1 MAPQAASQR
10 SLSAVEEAMLGD
22 LGAAR
27 IESLPMDD
35 GRFSHQHE
43 MLPRDLIRPVPGPAN
58 KWTTAIADG
67 AFNDDDA
74 MQVASLESIA
84 DGHLARMHR
93 ASRIAGMIVAAS
105 YDDQYLRRSSHGQID
120 PRTRFNRGQRGPS
133 TAGRAHQ
140 GDGPVQIPGKMFHSR
155 HTPAPTGSGQRL
167 GSVSAS
173 TGPHMTRSGPSP
185 AAQQVAQPPV
195 PASPAVFGT
204 QTPSPQSQQQRR
216 TEPSRPVLPY
226 GASIIFQMPVELA
239 SPSFVD
245 RNAKFA
251 GIVYLIAG
259 NNPDDNHIMLRVDD
273 GSIDDVKHSPKEYG
287 SIMTQSREV
296 ILQFKNSTGRTTW
309 YVIKFSKRDDMV
321 AFVDA
326 LREFID
332 QPNQS
337 LRTSAT
343 AATKDQDLV
352 SANKLATLS
361 ETSQAT
367 MTTEATNTH
376 PAADEPLPDQSNTEP
391 PTPAQPHAIQPGIA
405 TVQQQVADSMVPA
418 NLIEDIVSWVINI
431 VAFIRESGP
440 VELARFDALPGVIR
454 GAAVAVLLSRHPD
467 FVRLDQ
473 QQRIAYIDEHC
484 APRVLEKIKIRL
496 RENAAQ
502 KPTVQTVQTT
512 MSQGQLP
519 LTIQASTP
527 PNTGPRRLVY
537 TREELLHLRPR
548 AGIPPHWL
556 TELSFLK
563 DATRSTRERTSLSLQ
578 WDGAQDAAMPKY
590 KHQIQKL
597 PAKDKWLHNGHVSES
612 LPSSTLTKDDMIG
625 LFVAN
630 ASSDSMARE
639 LLAEEDQD
647 KIVQILPWGRLKQVL
662 LFRTAEE
669 RDEALYRISDGF
681 KAPYQWDRS
690 LPRVEVFLPR
700 YERGRTKSA
709 IDGKPGTS
717 RSSDGYQ
724 SHSPREGHSTQTAQ
738 ASVIKTLDPTQDANV
753 DTDTNTG
760 DFRVQTSRTRHGI
773 DGHSTPTPE
782 LVSIDDDAG
791 PTPDQL
797 KESTPLPHITIT
809 APTEYGSASG
819 ARSSRQSLG
828 SSSDPMR
835 RESEQPSFASDR
847 QSGLNASRFNTD
859 RVDLLGGSS
868 GSWTGVLAKD
878 KSYVQ
883 DLMGLIWKEDPE
895 VVCAE
900 DPVVAETVNLLDAMH
915 FN

>member
-1 MAPQAASQR
+1 
-10 SLSAVEEAMLGD
+10 MLGD
-22 LGAAR
+22 LGASR

-35 GRFSHQHE
+35 GRFSHQHAT
-43 MLPRDLIRPVPGPAN
+43 LPRELLRPAQGPPN

-84 DGHLARMHR
+84 DGQLARIHR

-105 YDDQYLRRSSHGQID
+105 YDDQHLRRGSNGQID
-120 PRTRFNRGQRGPS
+120 PRARFHRGQRGPS
-133 TAGRAHQ
+133 IAGRAHQ
-140 GDGPVQIPGKMFHSR
+140 GDGPVQIPE
-155 HTPAPTGSGQRL
+155 PNRL
-167 GSVSAS
+167 
-173 TGPHMTRSGPSP
+173 
-185 AAQQVAQPPV
+185 
-195 PASPAVFGT
+195 
-204 QTPSPQSQQQRR
+204 
-216 TEPSRPVLPY
+216 VLPY
-226 GASIIFQMPVELA
+226 GASIVFQMPAELA

-245 RNAKFA
+245 RNAKFP

-259 NNPDDNHIMLRVDD
+259 HDPADNHIMLRVDD

-296 ILQFKNSTGRTTW
+296 ILQFKTATGRTTW

-326 LREFID
+326 LRKFID
-332 QPNQS
+332 HPNQS

-343 AATKDQDLV
+343 VAATDQGLV
-352 SANKLATLS
+352 SANKLATLTES
-361 ETSQAT
+361 SQAT
-367 MTTEATNTH
+367 VANEANNSS

-391 PTPAQPHAIQPGIA
+391 PVPAQPHAIQPGIT
-405 TVQQQVADSMVPA
+405 TVQQQVADFTVPA

-467 FVRLDQ
+467 FVRLDK

-484 APRVLEKIKIRL
+484 APRVFEILKIRL

-502 KPTVQTVQTT
+502 KLPVQTVQTT

-519 LTIQASTP
+519 LTIRASIP

-548 AGIPPHWL
+548 AVTPPHWL
-556 TELSFLK
+556 TELSFFK
-563 DATRSTRERTSLSLQ
+563 DATRSTNQKKSLSFQ
-578 WDGAQDAAMPKY
+578 WDGAQDAAMPNY
-590 KHQIQKL
+590 KNHVQQV
-597 PAKDKWLHNGHVSES
+597 PANDKWLNDGHASGS
-612 LPSSTLTKDDMIG
+612 LPSSTLMKDDMIG
-625 LFVAN
+625 LFVVN
-630 ASSDSMARE
+630 SSSDSMARE
-639 LLAEEDQD
+639 LLAGEDQD
-647 KIVQILPWGRLKQVL
+647 KIVQILPWGRMKQVL

-669 RDEALYRISDGF
+669 RDGALQRISDEF

-690 LPRVEVFLPR
+690 LPRVQKFLPR
-700 YERGRTKSA
+700 DERGPTNFA
-709 IDGKPGTS
+709 IRGTPGTS
-717 RSSDGYQ
+717 RSPDGYQ
-724 SHSPREGHSTQTAQ
+724 GHSPREGHSTQTTQ
-738 ASVIKTLDPTQDANV
+738 ASVLKTIDPTQIANV
-753 DTDTNTG
+753 DTDTDTG
-760 DFRVQTSRTRHGI
+760 HFRVQTPRIS
-773 DGHSTPTPE
+773 DGPDGRSTSIPE

-791 PTPDQL
+791 PTPKQL
-797 KESTPLPHITIT
+797 KTSSLLPQITIT
-809 APTEYGSASG
+809 APTEQGSAPG
-819 ARSSRQSLG
+819 APSARQSLG
-828 SSSDPMR
+828 SSSDLMR
-835 RESEQPSFASDR
+835 RESEQPSSDSDR

-859 RVDLLGGSS
+859 HVDLLGGSS

-883 DLMGLIWKEDPE
+883 DLLGLIWKEDPE
-895 VVCAE
+895 IACAD
-900 DPVVAETVNLLDAMH
+900 DPVAAETVNLLEAMH